1 MPAAR
6 GRPLRGRT
14 LPGHRGVGVGREA
27 GHPDGPRQ
35 GGARADLGLRAG
47 REPASLRPD
56 LPDRAGD
63 EVEPDRMGP
72 REAEV
77 LLVHEALRGPGAD
90 PRDAEPRFSR
100 GIELAQFLGKGEGVP
115 NPADVP
121 RRSIPRDYRVRDEGA
136 KRGARPA
143 PRRTGRPRGDGR
155 PTPPGAKCPRSGVN
169 RILRSRPTRSPKRPS
184 AVMPSG
190 SEAQKRKYIPD
201 LASGRKIG
209 AWALTE
215 PTSGSD
221 AAAMKTAAKRKK
233 DEWVL
238 NGTKTF
244 CTNAPVAGTFVIHA
258 VTDPTK
264 GTRGISAFIVE
275 RGNPG
280 LSIGKVEDKLGVR
293 GSATSQVILSDCH
306 LPKDAMLGAE
316 DDGFVN
322 ALKILDG
329 GRIGIGSMAVGIA
342 QGAFEESVKYAR
354 DRVQFSRP
362 IAEHQAI
369 QFMLADMATRI
380 DASRALVRRAAW
392 LKDRGLPFKK
402 EAAMAK
408 LYASEMSSFVTNKA
422 VQIHRGY
429 GYIADYPVERMLRD
443 AKLTEI
449 GEGTSEIQRLVIAR
463 EVLGK

>member
-1 MPAAR
+1 MALDKGVLEPTWDFVPVGNR
-6 GRPLRGRT
+6 LRFDLT
-14 LPGHRGVGVGREA
+14 FLIE
-27 GHPDGPRQ
+27 
-35 GGARADLGLRAG
+35 RATKWNLIEWDLAKLKYFWFTKPYVDLGPILVMLNRGSLAGSSLHNFSEKERGSRIPRMYLAG
-47 REPASLRPD
+47 RFPEIIEYVTKERNAALD
-56 LPDRAGD
+56 
-63 EVEPDRMGP
+63 
-72 REAEV
+72 V
-77 LLVHEALRGPGAD
+77 LALAI
-90 PRDAEPRFSR
+90 
-100 GIELAQFLGKGEGVP
+100 GIEEMARVCGSHALIMAAHNSLCTGNIWLG
-115 NPADVP
+115 
-121 RRSIPRDYRVRDEGA
+121 
-136 KRGARPA
+136 
-143 PRRTGRPRGDGR
+143 
-155 PTPPGAKCPRSGVN
+155 
-169 RILRSRPTRSPKRPS
+169 
-184 AVMPSG
+184 G
-190 SEAQKRKYIPD
+190 SETQKRKYIPD

-221 AAAMKTAAKRKK
+221 AAALKTAAKWKK

-258 VTDPTK
+258 VTEATK
-264 GTRGISAFIVE
+264 GTRGISTFIGD
-275 RGNPG
+275 RGNRG
-280 LSIGKVEDKLGVR
+280 LSIGRVEDKLGVR
-293 GSATSQVILSDCH
+293 GSATSQVILSDCRV
-306 LPKDAMLGAE
+306 PKAALLGKE
-316 DDGFVN
+316 NEGFVN

-329 GRIGIGSMAVGIA
+329 GRIGIGAMAVGIA

-354 DRVQFSRP
+354 DRVQFSKP

-380 DASRALVRRAAW
+380 DAARALVRRAAW
-392 LKDRGLPFKK
+392 LKDRCLPFKK

-422 VQIHRGY
+422 VQIHGGY

>member
-1 MPAAR
+1 MDFELDSEHEMIRQTVHDFAEKEVRPVAAHVDKTGEFPR
-6 GRPLRGRT
+6 ATVAKMGGLGF
-14 LPGHRGVGVGREA
+14 LGVAIPTGYEGA
-27 GHPDGPRQ
+27 GLD
-35 GGARADLGLRAG
+35 
-47 REPASLRPD
+47 
-56 LPDRAGD
+56 
-63 EVEPDRMGP
+63 
-72 REAEV
+72 
-77 LLVHEALRGPGAD
+77 ALAL
-90 PRDAEPRFSR
+90 AI
-100 GIELAQFLGKGEGVP
+100 GIEEMARVCGSHALIMAAHNSLCTGNIWLA
-115 NPADVP
+115 
-121 RRSIPRDYRVRDEGA
+121 
-136 KRGARPA
+136 
-143 PRRTGRPRGDGR
+143 
-155 PTPPGAKCPRSGVN
+155 
-169 RILRSRPTRSPKRPS
+169 
-184 AVMPSG
+184 G
-190 SEAQKRKYIPD
+190 SETQKRKYIPD

-221 AAAMKTAAKRKK
+221 AAALKTAAKWKK

-258 VTDPTK
+258 VTEATK

-306 LPKDAMLGAE
+306 VPKDAMLGAE
-316 DDGFVN
+316 NDGFVN

-354 DRVQFSRP
+354 DRVQFSKP

-380 DASRALVRRAAW
+380 DAARALVRRAAW

-422 VQIHRGY
+422 VQIHGGY